1 MRKKDMEEKL
11 IIEEP
16 ENFNPD
22 EQEALYNFYRVLPLG
37 ILAIVFWIV
46 KFIGIIIR

>member
-22 EQEALYNFYRVLPLG
+22 EQEALYNFLG
-37 ILAIVFWIV
+37 YCLLVYWQLFS
-46 KFIGIIIR
+46 G